1 MRQGIIREYVMADL
15 YYQTLNVKT
24 VEEEPVYTVMRLVI
38 IIFLVLVVY
47 HGDIF
52 QTSSLVSAL
61 GGAFSL
67 YLGIAI
73 ILLFELLELAVQI
86 TLKLWKTSSKA
97 T

>member
-1 MRQGIIREYVMADL
+1 MC
-15 YYQTLNVKT
+15 
-24 VEEEPVYTVMRLVI
+24 I
-38 IIFLVLVVY
+38 IILLVVY
-47 HGDIF
+47 YGDIL
-52 QTSSLVSAL
+52 QPTSLVSAL

>member
-1 MRQGIIREYVMADL
+1 MLGHN
-15 YYQTLNVKT
+15 T
-24 VEEEPVYTVMRLVI
+24 
-38 IIFLVLVVY
+38 
-47 HGDIF
+47 DIF

-86 TLKLWKTSSKA
+86 IAKSWKESSEARTKVECKN
-97 T
+97 